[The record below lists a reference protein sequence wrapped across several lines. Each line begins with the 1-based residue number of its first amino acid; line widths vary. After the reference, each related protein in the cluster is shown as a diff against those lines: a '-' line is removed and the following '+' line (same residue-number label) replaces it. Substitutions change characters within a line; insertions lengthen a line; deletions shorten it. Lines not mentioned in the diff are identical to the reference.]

1 MPEPSEEPCGRRQ
14 AEGDL
19 TPRHRSS
26 PPISAASGRAG
37 RLRALCPSQAV
48 GIHLCSSRA
57 AGSPSSP
64 PRPRPTAGEM
74 RAPRQG
80 KRLACARSR
89 CGVRAGPAP

>member
-26 PPISAASGRAG
+26 PPVSAASGRAG

-57 AGSPSSP
+57 AGTPPS
-64 PRPRPTAGEM
+64 RPRPTAGEM

-80 KRLACARSR
+80 
-89 CGVRAGPAP
+89 